1 MKWFEG
7 SINEAVATSKSRK
20 AIFVVFIEGKDDT
33 SVQFAEA
40 INATDVSCRLE
51 QDDFVAIRLESGS
64 DTYRFFA
71 QIYQLV
77 PVPSLFF
84 IGENG
89 TPLEIIAGSTT
100 VTDLATKIDLV
111 LTKVGK
117 NKNASVNL
125 IDAEQKATAAGAAT
139 NSNAKVDVD
148 QKNENTT
155 EAKSIEVPVAQTVSD
170 NVNNDVTKSSIKE
183 EPSTSLK
190 ANEAPKPVNETIEAP
205 TKEELTVEEKIEK
218 ARQLIELQ
226 RKQRIEE
233 EERKERE
240 REIERRKV
248 SHDVQK
254 LRQKQQDLEMKQAY
268 EERMREKAADT
279 AAREKVLQQIAQDK
293 LERKQK
299 ELAAKGI
306 MQQQQ
311 QLQQQTEPT
320 ISEPSESPIS
330 TTTISR
336 IQFRLP
342 SGNPYVAQFEPTSTL
357 RDLRTY
363 VVENIDLPFRQFAM
377 STSFPRR
384 ELMHED
390 DDKTLL
396 ELELVPTAVILIL
409 PLKNPNVTATVKSSE
424 DVGIIP
430 RFMWSTFAL
439 FSAVYYYLIG
449 YFTGGGRNKPKQ
461 PSTSAENKDTENNGG
476 GAVASNVQ
484 NVASSSGR
492 YLGNR
497 GNTTI
502 KTEGNIH
509 RLHSGGDDN
518 DENNTWNGNSTQQM

>member
-33 SVQFAEA
+33 SARVAEA
-40 INATDVSCRLE
+40 INATEVSCRLE
-51 QDDFVAIRLESGS
+51 QEDFVAIRLESGS
-64 DTYRFFA
+64 ETYRFFA

-84 IGENG
+84 IGDNG

-100 VTDLATKIDLV
+100 AADLATKIDLV
-111 LTKVGK
+111 LTKAGK
-117 NKNASVNL
+117 NKNTSL
-125 IDAEQKATAAGAAT
+125 DMIDAEQKATAASSA
-139 NSNAKVDVD
+139 N
-148 QKNENTT
+148 
-155 EAKSIEVPVAQTVSD
+155 
-170 NVNNDVTKSSIKE
+170 NVNIKIDIDKKNDSITKSSVEVPLTQATSEDKSNNIIKNDIKQ

-190 ANEAPKPVNETIEAP
+190 TSEPPEPVNDTNETSI
-205 TKEELTVEEKIEK
+205 KELTSEEKIK
-218 ARQLIELQ
+218 RAQQLIELQ

-233 EERKERE
+233 EERKNKE
-240 REIERRKV
+240 REIERRKIGR
-248 SHDVQK
+248 DMQK
-254 LRQKQQDLEMKQAY
+254 MRQKQQDLEVKQAY
-268 EERMREKAADT
+268 EERMKEKAADA

-299 ELAAKGI
+299 QLA
-306 MQQQQ
+306 MQQQHGQ
-311 QLQQQTEPT
+311 QECN
-320 ISEPSESPIS
+320 SESSGSPIS
-330 TTTISR
+330 IATVSR

-342 SGNPYVAQFEPTSTL
+342 SGNPYIAQFEPSSTL

-363 VVENIDLPFRQFAM
+363 VVQNINLPFRQFVM

-409 PLKNPNVTATVKSSE
+409 PLKSSNVTTTVTSTQ
-424 DVGIIP
+424 DVSILP
-430 RFMWSTFAL
+430 QFVWSTFAL
-439 FSAVYYYLIG
+439 FTAVYYYLIG
-449 YFTGGGRNKPKQ
+449 YITGRRNIPKQ
-461 PSTSAENKDTENNGG
+461 PSNSVEKNDTENIAEN
-476 GAVASNVQ
+476 AVTANLQ
-484 NVASSSGR
+484 NVASSSSLVRR
-492 YLGNR
+492 YLGNQ

-502 KTEGNIH
+502 KTEGNVH
-509 RLHSGGDDN
+509 RLHSSGDDN